1 MNELSEAQGP
11 LLRYHKGKEVQD
23 MKYLKIFTD
32 FLEIAQGLSDSTLA
46 RLFRAMLAYALN
58 DTEPAFKGSE
68 RALWLMVRQ
77 SIDREKEAY
86 ENKVKYLKRGNGPV
100 SKPTDP
106 VSNQDKDKE
115 EEKDKDKEEDNDS
128 LSSGGAPGAQRENRP
143 TLEEVMAF
151 SQEAGL
157 QTDVQYFFDYYEAN
171 GWYIGKQPIRNWKA
185 ALRAWAKKAPTK
197 AGPAQELTV
206 GDNFKKAMEM
216 LRMEEAKQI

>member
-1 MNELSEAQGP
+1 MNELSEAQGA

-106 VSNQDKDKE
+106 VSSQ
-115 EEKDKDKEEDNDS
+115 DNDNDNDNNNDNNNDNDIYI
-128 LSSGGAPGAQRENRP
+128 APAPKAHIYIQP
-143 TLEEVMAF
+143 PSLEEVA
-151 SQEAGL
+151 SHASLEDN
-157 QTDVQYFFDYYEAN
+157 TFDMD
-171 GWYIGKQPIRNWKA
+171 
-185 ALRAWAKKAPTK
+185 
-197 AGPAQELTV
+197 EL
-206 GDNFKKAMEM
+206 
-216 LRMEEAKQI
+216 